1 MANQIWEPQEK
12 QPSWH
17 WLADIANRVVRESN
31 LIHRKQNDAGISYA
45 GRHDF
50 EEAFEIPVKLMIAEA
65 EWAIL
70 DGYANSKQNP
80 HAEMAVLMK
89 FAALQKKSEINRL
102 RFEYARQD
110 RPDDRPR

>member
-65 EWAIL
+65 ELAIL
-70 DGYANSKQNP
+70 KKYAMREQPSFGAEALLKQ
-80 HAEMAVLMK
+80 
-89 FAALQKKSEINRL
+89 SEINRL

-110 RPDDRPR
+110 RPDER